1 MMCFIFYFMYVVCG
15 MSFSSV
21 FYSCFRVLFVF
32 FFMQK
37 TAYEMRISD
46 WSSDVCSSDLTFV
59 KRALGVRA
67 LTIGRDNLAAAH
79 EESDILPCSFGQ
91 NRLARLYGGERSDTI
106 FLRVRHNGDHPGMAS
121 SCWSTGI
128 ASQMLRSRMILP
140 SSFHPMT
147 VTPRV
152 LVTLPLASTPRKSPA
167 CLVSHVHWKEPSRS
181 SPTRSEEH
189 TSELQ

>member
-1 MMCFIFYFMYVVCG
+1 MPGTGQDCTV
-15 MSFSSV
+15 
-21 FYSCFRVLFVF
+21 
-32 FFMQK
+32 
-37 TAYEMRISD
+37 
-46 WSSDVCSSDLTFV
+46 DVTFV

-121 SCWSTGI
+121 RCWSTGI

-140 SSFHPMT
+140 PSFHPMT

-152 LVTLPLASTPRKSPA
+152 LVTLPWAPTPRKSTA
-167 CLVSHVHWKEPSRS
+167 RLVSHLPWTTNNR
-181 SPTRSEEH
+181 T
-189 TSELQ
+189 T